1 MNMLVLLFG
10 RLVFSSEDRF
20 KDFLTSLV
28 EISKAL
34 SMDGFIENCCLER
47 ATGRLVTGFI
57 GRVEMEFMGKLV
69 VYIKGELVLF
79 MGRLLWIKGLLL
91 MFRDVFLGLKLGAC
105 LGLVFLKLK
114 FVS

>member
-1 MNMLVLLFG
+1 M
-10 RLVFSSEDRF
+10 
-20 KDFLTSLV
+20 
-28 EISKAL
+28 
-34 SMDGFIENCCLER
+34 ER
-47 ATGRLVTGFI
+47 AIGRLVTGFM

-91 MFRDVFLGLKLGAC
+91 MFRDVFLGWKFGAC